1 MTQKNGSNRLS
12 ASDFKRLES
21 IMERAAK
28 KAIDA
33 HVPGIV
39 RTEFTGIG
47 FTVSDEDDRREV
59 FQDQL
64 FVRKIRKG
72 AEAAEGVIGK
82 RVMSGLLWIL
92 GVLLMMGAGALLQ
105 TLYGRH

>member
-1 MTQKNGSNRLS
+1 MTQKNDGNRLS

-39 RTEFTGIG
+39 RAELTGIG
-47 FTVSDEDDRREV
+47 FTVSDEGDRREV

-72 AEAAEGVIGK
+72 AEAAEGIVGK
-82 RVMSGLLWIL
+82 RVINGALWII
-92 GVLLMMGAGALLQ
+92 GVLLMMGGGALLQ
-105 TLYGRH
+105 KMYGH